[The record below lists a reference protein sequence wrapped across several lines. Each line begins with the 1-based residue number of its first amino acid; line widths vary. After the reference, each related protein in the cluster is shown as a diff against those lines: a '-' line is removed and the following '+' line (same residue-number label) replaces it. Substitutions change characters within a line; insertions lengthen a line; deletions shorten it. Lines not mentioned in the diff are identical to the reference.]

1 MLFREA
7 CLQMTKG
14 DRLNLWM
21 DRLSS
26 VDRAIENS
34 TTGWSL
40 EFWNSVRR
48 KLVRQLELLNVDARE
63 R

>member
-7 CLQMTKG
+7 CLQMTKR
-14 DRLNLWM
+14 DRLDLWM

-48 KLVRQLELLNVDARE
+48 KLVRQLELLSVDVRE
-63 R
+63 H

>member
-1 MLFREA
+1 MVFREA
-7 CLQMTKG
+7 CLQMTKR
-14 DRLNLWM
+14 DRMDLWM

-48 KLVRQLELLNVDARE
+48 KLVRQLELLSVDVRE
-63 R
+63 H

>member
-7 CLQMTKG
+7 CLQMTKR
-14 DRLNLWM
+14 DRMDLWM

-48 KLVRQLELLNVDARE
+48 KLVRQLELLSVDVRE
-63 R
+63 H

>member
-14 DRLNLWM
+14 DRLDLWM